1 MSYSAAVKEELVGK
15 IPAARHCMIA
25 ELAALYVFL
34 GRLPAGDS
42 RVLFVTEHEK
52 LAAKIAILLRK
63 CFDLPDVG
71 ILTTKEK
78 GPYQVA
84 PGSAEDC
91 RRILL
96 ALRILDRDGAVTG
109 PGQPVHRILL
119 QKECC
124 RRSFLRGAFLAGGSV
139 SDPQRSYHYEIVC
152 PAKEAADQV
161 VRIIGSLGI
170 EARAIRRK
178 DSCVAYV
185 KESSAIADLI
195 GFMDAGVSMLQF
207 ENVRVVKEVRGSVNR
222 RVNCET
228 ANIEKTATASARQIE
243 DIQLIRK
250 RLAPDMLAKH
260 LDEIAE
266 VRLQYPEATL
276 KELGAMLDPPVGK
289 SGVNHRLRKLHEI
302 ADSLRY

>member
-1 MSYSAAVKEELVGK
+1 
-15 IPAARHCMIA
+15 MIA

-34 GRLPAGDS
+34 GRLPADGS
-42 RVLFVTEHEK
+42 RVLFVTEHEEI
-52 LAAKIAILLRK
+52 AVKIAVLLRK
-63 CFDLPDVG
+63 CFDLSDVG
-71 ILTTKEK
+71 ILTAREK
-78 GPYQVA
+78 GPFQVA
-84 PGSAEDC
+84 PGTMEDC

-96 ALRILDRDGAVTG
+96 ALRILDKDGRITG

-139 SDPQRSYHYEIVC
+139 SDPRRSYHYEIVC
-152 PAKEAADQV
+152 PNRETAGQV
-161 VRIIGSLGI
+161 VRIIESLGI
-170 EARAIRRK
+170 EARDIQRK
-178 DSCVAYV
+178 ESYVAYV

-207 ENVRVVKEVRGSVNR
+207 ENERVVKEVRGSVNR

-228 ANIEKTATASARQIE
+228 ANIEKTANASARQIE
-243 DIQLIRK
+243 DIRLIQK
-250 RLAPDMLAKH
+250 KLGFSKLSNN

-302 ADSLRY
+302 ADSLR